1 MIALL
6 LGNVQQQ
13 PSQIAYIVPD
23 RLIEIAL
30 QQARIVGYVKLIQ
43 RLHQMLLTQL
53 RRGQTHHQRFS
64 RKALLEQ
71 LLREKT
77 KKFIY
82 WIIIGNRIEFPLTYL
97 HASKIII
104 TRNKP
109 LVIMTQVTRSATRH

>member
-1 MIALL
+1 MNYPFELHVKLLLGDQLDQFLQFVMIALL
-6 LGNVQQQ
+6 LGNVQEK

-77 KKFIY
+77 KQKFIY
-82 WIIIGNRIEFPLTYL
+82 WIIGN
-97 HASKIII
+97 
-104 TRNKP
+104 
-109 LVIMTQVTRSATRH
+109 